1 MRAAWDDYE
10 ADHDWDAIYGAVDQA
25 YEDSGCD
32 ALEEGAMDA
41 DGAIVDATIAA
52 SQGAEE
58 VAFGAYQ

>member
-1 MRAAWDDYE
+1 MYAAWDDYE
-10 ADHDWDAIYGAVDQA
+10 ADHDWDAIYGAYNQVL
-25 YEDSGCD
+25 EDSGCM
-32 ALEEGAMDA
+32 ALEEGAMEA

>member
-1 MRAAWDDYE
+1 M
-10 ADHDWDAIYGAVDQA
+10 
-25 YEDSGCD
+25 

-41 DGAIVDATIAA
+41 DEAIFDATIAA